1 MAAPRKSKGKSV
13 ERFVVSPSSPGK
25 ESVVLGFTILV
36 EKGFTIPIPSG
47 TMYDCTRSKRKAAI
61 EQAKPKVNTY
71 FSYTHCYCLLR
82 TYEHCLVSYTYLFP
96 PPSFF

>member
-13 ERFVVSPSSPGK
+13 EKFVVSPSSPGK

-82 TYEHCLVSYTYLFP
+82 TYEHCLVSYTFLFP